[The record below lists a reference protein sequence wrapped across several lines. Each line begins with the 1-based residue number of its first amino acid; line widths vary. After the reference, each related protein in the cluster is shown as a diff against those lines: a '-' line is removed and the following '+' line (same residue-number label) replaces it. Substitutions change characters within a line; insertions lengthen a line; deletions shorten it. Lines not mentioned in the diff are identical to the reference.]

1 MSEKTWE
8 LPPWTSNP
16 SPESF
21 NLQYKRTNGKK
32 GTNETP
38 INWSKIQIVG
48 DSPNMNEETCDS
60 SAKLYQLMGTPE
72 AKKHFLKLMNNS
84 YIVIDCAAQD
94 DITADSEDPNDIGN
108 NVYSEENVLK
118 IFNYIVRPLEGD
130 DKNTVLTTLT
140 RTWGENKSIPLDL
153 FVYNAVKT
161 LSGKTPRSK
170 KLARGNTTAATLLRI
185 IFVCLLSFNSVD
197 AIVIKYNI
205 WNYIPDFSSFNA
217 TMKTIISYAVPEVFV
232 KPGKTI
238 EKLTTR
244 PVILAEHDEENIAD
258 VTGYLSN
265 QLAHVCGVVSG
276 GLWIASGAAA
286 VIPGA
291 QPLVPFLAAPAWIT
305 GTCSV
310 GSYATTLATNVAN
323 IGLRSYGHEYGGKT
337 LPDDLPDFLYNKGLD
352 MATKAVINKVISE
365 MSYKLA
371 RSVKYRL
378 KKMKKVSID
387 ALTRSNSETPATIT
401 RKYNGA
407 RNPPVIRWV
416 PDGKDGAIKVK
427 FIPQPAT
434 TLGFTSLE
442 RPSEVLGYQE
452 TLPRNYSPRINVQQQ
467 RKAEGIEAGE
477 IHTKNSPL
485 IQEHREII
493 KNATAFGT
501 YDPETLIVK
510 EPTRISTETGRNA
523 RIRARVLSEEVTP
536 KTPHS
541 VKGLLK
547 SGLTAAASIAG
558 GQGPMSIP
566 TLSPT
571 PTPTPSQLRVKGG
584 NRKTKKL
591 KKPKN
596 RSLRNKKRNNSKK
609 Q

>member
-1 MSEKTWE
+1 MSGKRGG
-8 LPPWTSNP
+8 LPPWNP
-16 SPESF
+16 SPSSESF

-38 INWSKIQIVG
+38 INWSKIPTVSA
-48 DSPNMNEETCDS
+48 SPNINDETCDP
-60 SAKLYQLMGTPE
+60 SANLYQLMGTPE
-72 AKKHFLKLMNNS
+72 GKEHFLKLMNNS
-84 YIVIDCAAQD
+84 YIVIHCAAQD
-94 DITADSEDPNDIGN
+94 DITADSEDTNDIGN

-118 IFNYIVRPLEGD
+118 IFNHIVSPLNGD

-170 KLARGNTTAATLLRI
+170 KLARGNTTDATLLRI
-185 IFVCLLSFNSVD
+185 ILVCLLSFNSVE
-197 AIVIKYNI
+197 AIWKKYNI
-205 WNYIPDFSSFNA
+205 WNYIPDFSSINA
-217 TMKTIISYAVPEVFV
+217 AKKTIVSYVVPEVFV
-232 KPGKTI
+232 NPEKTI

-305 GTCSV
+305 GACSV
-310 GSYATTLATNVAN
+310 GSYVTTLGTNVTN
-323 IGLRSYGHEYGGKT
+323 IGLRSYGHEYGGKK
-337 LPDDLPDFLYNKGLD
+337 LPDDLPNFLYNKGLD
-352 MATKAVINKVISE
+352 MATKAAINRAING
-365 MSYKLA
+365 MSSKLG
-371 RSVKYRL
+371 RSVKYGL
-378 KKMKKVSID
+378 KKMKKVSIYP
-387 ALTRSNSETPATIT
+387 LTRSNSESHTTIT
-401 RKYNGA
+401 RRYNGA

-416 PDGKDGAIKVK
+416 PDGKGGVIKEK
-427 FIPQPAT
+427 YIPPAAT
-434 TLGFTSLE
+434 TVGFTSLE

-467 RKAEGIEAGE
+467 RKAEGIAAGE
-477 IHTKNSPL
+477 IHKKNYPL
-485 IQEHREII
+485 ILEHEAFI
-493 KNATAFGT
+493 KNATTFGT
-501 YDPETLIVK
+501 YDPETLVVK
-510 EPTRISTETGRNA
+510 GPTRISTETGRNA

-541 VKGLLK
+541 VTGLLK
-547 SGLTAAASIAG
+547 SGLVAAASVVG

-566 TLSPT
+566 TPSPT
-571 PTPTPSQLRVKGG
+571 PTPTQLRVKGG
-584 NRKTKKL
+584 NRKTKKM
-591 KKPKN
+591 KKPIN
-596 RSLRNKKRNNSKK
+596 RILRNKRRNHSKK